1 MFGDRLI
8 NNIDRNFL
16 TNLILEKSNE
26 KFKLKKEVIFNS
38 QRIIFADFMDGI
50 DVETRVYR
58 QIEDLKLLQTKIEE
72 YLMEYNG

>member
-1 MFGDRLI
+1 VFGDRLI